1 MPDFEYVARA
11 TSGKQITGV
20 LTAGSEQDALT
31 QLASRQLF
39 PVKIDLAAAEQKQ
52 QKHAGR
58 RVSPR
63 HLAIFYGQLSDLLR
77 SGVPLLRSL
86 ELLQRQS
93 PHATMRLVLQDIR
106 DQVAD
111 GTELA
116 EAMKRHPRVFS
127 ELVHSMVHAGEA
139 GGFVEDVLKRT
150 AKFTEQQQEL
160 KSRVVGAMVYPMF
173 LFGIGSI
180 ITVVMMVYFV
190 PKFEPIFKRMEAR
203 GQIHWTTN
211 SLMTTSDF
219 MQAYWMW
226 GTLALIILGA
236 SLFSWFKT
244 DAGRLL
250 VDQVRLKIPGMGQVV
265 RSLAIS
271 RFCRVLGTLLNNGVP
286 ILQSLQI
293 AKSSTGNVVLTQSI
307 GEAAEN
313 VSTGKSL
320 AAPLSESGEFPV
332 EVVEMISVGE
342 EANNL
347 EQVLID
353 VADNMEKRTYRQL
366 DLFVRMLEPVMLTVG
381 AVVVL
386 FLVYA
391 LLTPILQSSGLV

>member
-39 PVKIDLAAAEQKQ
+39 PVKIGLAAAEQKQ
-52 QKHAGR
+52 QKYAGR

-63 HLAIFYGQLSDLLR
+63 HLAVFYGQLSDLLR

-160 KSRVVGAMVYPMF
+160 KNRVVGAMVYPMF
-173 LFGIGSI
+173 LFGVGTI

-190 PKFEPIFKRMEAR
+190 PKFDPIFRRMEAR

-211 SLMTTSDF
+211 TLMTVSDF

-226 GTLALIILGA
+226 GSLALFILGA
-236 SLFSWFKT
+236 SLFSWFKA

-250 VDQVRLKIPGMGQVV
+250 VDQIRLKIPGMGQVV

-271 RFCRVLGTLLNNGVP
+271 RFCRVLGTLLHNGVP
-286 ILQSLQI
+286 ILHSLQI
-293 AKSSTGNVVLTQSI
+293 AKNSTGNVVLTQSI

-320 AAPLSESGEFPV
+320 AAPLSESGQFPV

-366 DLFVRMLEPVMLTVG
+366 DLFVRMLEPVMLTIG

-391 LLTPILQSSGLV
+391 LLSPILQSSGLV